1 LKCLLFQRIQ
11 IFWSTISETGAVK
24 QITLTNQN
32 LIQFLISTDLG
43 YSVKNLI
50 KRGYGVENNTEAPT
64 STSSQDLDGKVVLIT
79 GGVHRVGAQIARALH
94 GHGANLVL
102 HYRNSRER
110 ALKLQTELN
119 KIRDNSVV
127 LVQADLLDISKLP
140 AIIKDAL
147 APWGRLDVLV
157 NNASS
162 FYPTKI
168 GNVDETQWN
177 DLIGTNLKAPF
188 FLSQA
193 AAPHLQ
199 QQDGCIVNI
208 ADIHA
213 DRPLKRYPVY
223 SIAKAGLVMLT
234 KSLACELGPGIR
246 VNAVAPGAILWP
258 ESELDEVTK
267 QRIVS
272 RTFLKRKGDPDNIAN
287 AVVFLIRDAVYTTGH
302 VLNVDGGRSLNS

>member
-1 LKCLLFQRIQ
+1 M
-11 IFWSTISETGAVK
+11 
-24 QITLTNQN
+24 
-32 LIQFLISTDLG
+32 
-43 YSVKNLI
+43 
-50 KRGYGVENNTEAPT
+50 ENNTEAPSNT
-64 STSSQDLDGKVVLIT
+64 SGSDLQGNDLDGKVILIT
-79 GGVHRVGAQIARALH
+79 GGVHRLGAQNARVLH
-94 GHGANLVL
+94 GLGANLVL
-102 HYRNSRER
+102 HYRSSRDR

-119 KIRDNSVV
+119 GLRENSVV
-127 LVQADLLDISKLP
+127 LVQADLLDNSKVP

-147 APWGRLDVLV
+147 AAWGRLDALI

-162 FYPTKI
+162 FYPTKVGAI
-168 GNVDETQWN
+168 EDDQWN

-193 AAPHLQ
+193 AAPHLKEHQ
-199 QQDGCIVNI
+199 GCIVNI

-213 DRPLKRYPVY
+213 DRPLKNYPIY

-234 KSLACELGPGIR
+234 KSLACELGPDIR
-246 VNAVAPGAILWP
+246 VNAIAPGAILWP

-272 RTFLKRKGDPDNIAN
+272 RTFLKRKGEPDNIAN

>member
-1 LKCLLFQRIQ
+1 
-11 IFWSTISETGAVK
+11 VK
-24 QITLTNQN
+24 
-32 LIQFLISTDLG
+32 
-43 YSVKNLI
+43 
-50 KRGYGVENNTEAPT
+50 NNTEAPANT
-64 STSSQDLDGKVVLIT
+64 SHTSLQDKVILIT
-79 GGVHRVGAQIARALH
+79 GGVHRLGAHIAHVLH
-94 GHGANLVL
+94 EQGANLVL
-102 HYRNSRER
+102 HYRSSRDR
-110 ALKLQTELN
+110 ALKLQKELN
-119 KIRDNSVV
+119 KTRENSVV

-147 APWGRLDVLV
+147 APWGKLDAVV

-168 GNVDETQWN
+168 GSVDDEQWD

-199 QQDGCIVNI
+199 QQHGCIVNI

-213 DRPLKRYPVY
+213 DRPLKSYPVY

-234 KSLACELGPGIR
+234 RALACELGPDIR
-246 VNAVAPGAILWP
+246 VNAIAPGAILWP
-258 ESELDEVTK
+258 EMELDEVTK

-272 RTFLKRKGDPDNIAN
+272 RTFLKRKGDPANIAN